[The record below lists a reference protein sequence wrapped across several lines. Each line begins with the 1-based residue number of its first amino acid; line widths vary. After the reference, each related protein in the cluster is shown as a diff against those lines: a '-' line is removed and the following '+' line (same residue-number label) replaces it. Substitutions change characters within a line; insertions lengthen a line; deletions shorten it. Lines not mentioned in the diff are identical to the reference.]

1 MRCLPRPAIIVQE
14 TLGSEVVDEELE
26 AGSGGCNAQ
35 VESERV
41 AAPQEVVGIQNHQVL
56 CEYGGSEE

>member
-1 MRCLPRPAIIVQE
+1 MRE